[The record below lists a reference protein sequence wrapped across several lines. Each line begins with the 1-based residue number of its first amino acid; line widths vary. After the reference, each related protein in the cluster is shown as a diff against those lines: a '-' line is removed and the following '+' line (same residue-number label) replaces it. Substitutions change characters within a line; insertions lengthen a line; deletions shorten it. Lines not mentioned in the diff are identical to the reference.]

1 MRSWLAVPTIRHR
14 AALLAFSLLAASLAG
29 CGIFTDG
36 DGERVPEDSVV
47 SPVVVTVAPTATPS
61 PPPAAAVT
69 AAVTA
74 AVPTQS
80 PIPPQVPPPPAA
92 VTATPTAEPIPDTPV
107 RGRVGVVALT
117 RAVDSLQRPVDSTD
131 VFLSAERVYVAV
143 EFISVGAG
151 VQIGITWLRQGEEI
165 FTYQQPID
173 SNFTRG
179 YFAFYLDPGEA
190 APGQY
195 SAQVLID
202 GQVQRAVDFTI
213 SE

>member
-14 AALLAFSLLAASLAG
+14 AALFAFSLLAASLAG

-36 DGERVPEDSVV
+36 DGERVPEVSVV
-47 SPVVVTVAPTATPS
+47 PPVVVTVAPTATP
-61 PPPAAAVT
+61 PPA

-80 PIPPQVPPPPAA
+80 PIPPQIPTTPPPAA
-92 VTATPTAEPIPDTPV
+92 TTATATAEPTPDMPV
-107 RGRVGVVALT
+107 RGRVGVVVLT

-151 VQIGITWLRQGEEI
+151 AQIGITWLRQGEEI

>member
-1 MRSWLAVPTIRHR
+1 MRSWLAVATIRHR

-36 DGERVPEDSVV
+36 DGERVPEVSVAP
-47 SPVVVTVAPTATPS
+47 PVVVTVAPTATPS

-69 AAVTA
+69 AAV
-74 AVPTQS
+74 PTQS
-80 PIPPQVPPPPAA
+80 PIPPQVPTTPPPA
-92 VTATPTAEPIPDTPV
+92 TATPEPTPDMPV
-107 RGRVGVVALT
+107 RGRVGVVVLT

-151 VQIGITWLRQGEEI
+151 AQIGITWLRQGEEI

-179 YFAFYLDPGEA
+179 YFAFYLDPGEV

-202 GQVQRAVDFTI
+202 GQVQRVVDFTI